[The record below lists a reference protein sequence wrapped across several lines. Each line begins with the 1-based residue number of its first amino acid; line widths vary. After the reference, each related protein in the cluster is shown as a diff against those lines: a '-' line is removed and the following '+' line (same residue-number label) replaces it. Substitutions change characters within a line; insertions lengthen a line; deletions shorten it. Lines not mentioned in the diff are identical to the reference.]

1 MSSWSENRAGPGWPR
16 RAQLTIGRCGDVA
29 ASWTATRRSARW
41 SRDAAALAV
50 GGDGQ
55 TRHRLVI
62 EHLAPMHRILRRLID
77 EQFEVVQVAKMLPEG
92 LDVVVVTREQSS
104 ALTDDGTPAVRSP

>member
-1 MSSWSENRAGPGWPR
+1 
-16 RAQLTIGRCGDVA
+16 
-29 ASWTATRRSARW
+29 
-41 SRDAAALAV
+41 
-50 GGDGQ
+50 
-55 TRHRLVI
+55 LVI